1 MAQGTEVVI
10 YEDGEGSGVYL
21 DGKLQRVGDTYLA
34 DEWVR
39 GHFGVVTILSSDYM
53 RGDDSPHDAAQTLDE
68 VRAYTYE
75 REAREQ
81 RAADLRAQAER
92 LRAEAD
98 ALDAGVSR

>member
-10 YEDGEGSGVYL
+10 YEDGEWSGVYL

-39 GHFGVVTILSSDYM
+39 EHFGVVTIQSADYM
-53 RGDDSPHDAAQTLDE
+53 RGGDLRSEAAQTLDE
-68 VRAYTYE
+68 IRAYTYE

-81 RAADLRAQAER
+81 RATDLRAEADR

-98 ALDAGVSR
+98 ALEAGVSP